1 MSFNKH
7 TILICGES
15 ATGKSSSLK
24 GIENAVLANCEAG
37 KLLPF
42 KAKNIKQ
49 VTITNPIQIH
59 EVFAW
64 AEQPEQAHIEYIII
78 DGLNFLMDMYES
90 LFVLP
95 KAGTKEGMTSWGS
108 YAQFFKNLM
117 QQHVAASTKK
127 VIFTAHTRTIL
138 NETAMV
144 METKVPIKGSLAN
157 QGVEAYFTTIV
168 STKKMPIEELEGYE
182 NDMLHISPRDR
193 VLGYKHVF
201 QTLPTVKT
209 IMEKMRSPMDL
220 FADEETFIDNDA
232 KQLLER
238 LDEYYND

>member
-1 MSFNKH
+1 
-7 TILICGES
+7 
-15 ATGKSSSLK
+15 
-24 GIENAVLANCEAG
+24 
-37 KLLPF
+37 
-42 KAKNIKQ
+42 
-49 VTITNPIQIH
+49 
-59 EVFAW
+59 
-64 AEQPEQAHIEYIII
+64 
-78 DGLNFLMDMYES
+78 
-90 LFVLP
+90 
-95 KAGTKEGMTSWGS
+95 
-108 YAQFFKNLM
+108 M

-182 NDMLHISPRDR
+182 NDMLHISSRDR
-193 VLGYKHVF
+193 LLGYKHVF

-238 LDEYYND
+238 LDEYYDD